1 MTGSRSPCPQLLE
14 PWNVCES
21 AGFYKREPGVNDRPW
36 RCGRHAVLQAQ
47 NDAGQRRM
55 EAVARLRHRRM
66 ILMRGQ
72 HITEADIVIL
82 IPMILLRFL
91 IGAFA
96 RAALWSSLQ

>member
-1 MTGSRSPCPQLLE
+1 
-14 PWNVCES
+14 
-21 AGFYKREPGVNDRPW
+21 
-36 RCGRHAVLQAQ
+36 
-47 NDAGQRRM
+47 
-55 EAVARLRHRRM
+55 M